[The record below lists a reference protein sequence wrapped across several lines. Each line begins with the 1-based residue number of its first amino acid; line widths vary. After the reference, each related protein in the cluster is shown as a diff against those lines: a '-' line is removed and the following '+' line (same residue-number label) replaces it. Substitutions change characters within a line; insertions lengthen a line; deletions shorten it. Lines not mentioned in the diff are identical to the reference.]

1 MMFFEL
7 VIPPKRFSCPRKKRE
22 KNPPISPNLSNIA
35 SRCGQGQLGTMRSF
49 RLRKSWGQHISS
61 PGNPGARRCFLHIS
75 GWAWIP
81 VDTKKKHY
89 YNRLQHFLGGRISR
103 DHISIYIYLSIDRS
117 IYLSSSISIYL
128 SIDLSIY
135 LSIYIYNYIYIYISI
150 WVFSTR
156 DSMGTH
162 GPILRPA
169 GDEAAPAPQ
178 AGWQDN
184 GNVTAMGS
192 ENAAGMDR
200 CPGLLLLLLI
210 LLAVRQMQPATN

>member
-1 MMFFEL
+1 MSSKKTRKKPSNLSKSLQHCLEVWSRTARNYEEFPPSEELGSAHLESGKPRRQAMFFAHLGMGMDTCRYQKETL
-7 VIPPKRFSCPRKKRE
+7 LQSIAAFFGG
-22 KNPPISPNLSNIA
+22 KNIQRSYIYLYLSIY
-35 SRCGQGQLGTMRSF
+35 RSIDLSIF
-49 RLRKSWGQHISS
+49 
-61 PGNPGARRCFLHIS
+61 
-75 GWAWIP
+75 
-81 VDTKKKHY
+81 
-89 YNRLQHFLGGRISR
+89 
-103 DHISIYIYLSIDRS
+103 IYIYLSIDRS
-117 IYLSSSISIYL
+117 IYLS
-128 SIDLSIY
+128 
-135 LSIYIYNYIYIYISI
+135 IYIYNYIYISI